1 MTRILRSITLI
12 GLILTL
18 KGHTPLKVLTF
29 SNRLSEDSDI
39 IRVPVS
45 DRFSAQSLH
54 LNYVFGAGQ
63 LGFKNCVGKWGCG
76 DHSSHKRRHHNLG
89 IMSHPVRL

>member
-1 MTRILRSITLI
+1 MIRILRSATVI
-12 GLILTL
+12 GLMLTL
-18 KGHTPLKVLTF
+18 NVHTPLPVLTF

-39 IRVPVS
+39 IRVSVS

-63 LGFKNCVGKWGCG
+63 LAGAQELRGEMGL
-76 DHSSHKRRHHNLG
+76 RRLFFSQEKH
-89 IMSHPVRL
+89 ITV